1 MRVSETPCSGKI
13 TVARRLADTVPQPM
27 TEPALSVLNIAAY
40 RFVALPDAAELQAIF
55 EQRCRDLDL
64 LGTVL
69 LTPEGI
75 NLFLAGS
82 DADIAAFI
90 AWLQLDPRFNGIQI
104 KESRSAE
111 RPFKRLRIK
120 VRAEIITMRHP
131 QIRPAAGRA
140 PAVTPSDLRR
150 WLDQGHDDQ
159 GRPVL
164 MLDTRNGFE
173 VAAGTFAGARHFQ
186 LRAFTDFPAA
196 VAAHQDELA
205 ASTVVTVCTGGSRC
219 EKAAL
224 LMESQGMQH
233 VYQLDGG
240 ILGYFEAVGGAHY
253 EGACFVFDERIAVDP
268 QLAPVAMERPVA
280 PS

>member
-1 MRVSETPCSGKI
+1 M
-13 TVARRLADTVPQPM
+13 DD
-27 TEPALSVLNIAAY
+27 PAHAVLNIAAY
-40 RFVALPDAAELQAIF
+40 RFVALSDAADLQAVLG
-55 EQRCRDLDL
+55 QRCRDLEL

-82 DADIAAFI
+82 DAGIAAFV
-90 AWLQLDPRFNGIQI
+90 AWLQLDPRFAGIQI
-104 KESRSAE
+104 KESRSAA

-120 VRAEIITMRHP
+120 VRSEIITMRHP

-140 PAVTPSDLRR
+140 PAVTPADLRR
-150 WLDQGHDDQ
+150 WLDQGHDDH
-159 GRPVL
+159 GRPVI

-173 VAAGTFAGARHFQ
+173 VAAGTFTGAQHFQ

-196 VAAHQDELA
+196 VAAHQDKLA
-205 ASTVVTVCTGGSRC
+205 ASTVVTFCTGGIRC

-224 LMESQGMQH
+224 LMESRGMQH

-253 EGACFVFDERIAVDP
+253 EGACFVFDERVAVDP

-280 PS
+280 SP

>member
-1 MRVSETPCSGKI
+1 M
-13 TVARRLADTVPQPM
+13 AD
-27 TEPALSVLNIAAY
+27 PALAVLNIAAY
-40 RFVALPDAAELQAIF
+40 RFVAVPDAAELQPVFA
-55 EQRCRDLDL
+55 QRCRELEL

-82 DADIAAFI
+82 DTGIAAFV
-90 AWLQLDPRFNGIQI
+90 AWLQLDPRFSGIQM
-104 KESRSAE
+104 KQSRSAE

-120 VRAEIITMRHP
+120 VRSEIITMRHP

-140 PAVTPSDLRR
+140 PAVAPAVLRR
-150 WLDQGHDDQ
+150 WLDQGHDDH
-159 GRPVL
+159 GRPVI

-173 VAAGTFAGARHFQ
+173 VAAGTFTGARHYQ

-196 VAAHQDELA
+196 LAAHQDALA
-205 ASTVVTVCTGGSRC
+205 ASTVVTFCTGGIRC

-224 LMESQGMQH
+224 LMESRSMQH

-268 QLAPVAMERPVA
+268 QLTPVAMERPIA
-280 PS
+280 SP